1 MINRF
6 FKFYFLGLALMGL
19 PGCQSQNR
27 PDHRTVRLEPIAPMP
42 LSNQLSE
49 TQPAFSSLTGSC
61 SEAALNQ
68 GPDST
73 VTELLLVY
81 SNTGRDF
88 QAPDG
93 TDGYLLRVIP
103 INRRYQLA
111 RIDGNLSVFLYEERS
126 LVEDNEALLPIRIW
140 QIPSVDLD
148 HYWLKTS
155 MLAGYTLPLAWDSP
169 PPAGTG
175 RYIFLVQ
182 FRYEIQQEHYLI
194 CNTLTFQDL
203 LITRTSNP

>member
-6 FKFYFLGLALMGL
+6 FKFYFLGLVLLGL
-19 PGCQSQNR
+19 SGCQSQNR

-49 TQPAFSSLTGSC
+49 TQPAFPSLTGSC
-61 SEAALNQ
+61 SEATLNQ
-68 GPDST
+68 KPDSPI
-73 VTELLLVY
+73 TELLLVY
-81 SNTGRDF
+81 NNTGRDF

-93 TDGYLLRVIP
+93 MDGYLLRVIP
-103 INRRYQLA
+103 INRKYQLT
-111 RIDGNLSVFLYEERS
+111 RIEGSLSVFLYDDLSQAENNK
-126 LVEDNEALLPIRIW
+126 DLLPIRFW

-148 HYWLKTS
+148 HYWLETS
-155 MLAGYTLPLAWDSP
+155 LLDGYTLPLAWDSP